1 MNLKKFNITTISV
14 RLLAA
19 VCLVVITT
27 GCIEEDSLCPPD
39 RGPLVKKGM
48 TLNFTLLTREVNNT
62 RETRSLVAPPNPQ
75 DGTAAENF
83 LDISDITFIIF
94 KEDGS
99 LLTTFLP
106 DVAPEDVT
114 YTTYDVKY
122 KVLETL
128 FDYVTGDYINIYI
141 MAIGNTGNISV
152 LPNLTTMFERSSS
165 FDFPLRWSTTQ
176 TEGTLWTPDI
186 DAKRGIP
193 MSGMQ
198 YFSIPRTALENSSY
212 ENPLNLSKDMGAD
225 NKDINMLRCM
235 AKIEVVDLIGET
247 DSNIV
252 EQVSMSGYNNLGRIL
267 PEFDQWKIQ
276 TPWETQYVTQPSIPS
291 SAEFLQGPPILF
303 FEDIAASERR
313 TDKRPVFSAYLPEFN
328 HMVNGVTTP
337 EVSVVLNI
345 GNTTETRTFGLTAYD
360 NGATTNETTDLLRN
374 NIYRYEVS
382 MNLNKELVI
391 TVCPRAEFTTYVP
404 PFE

>member
-75 DGTAAENF
+75 NGTAAENF

-122 KVLETL
+122 KVPETL

-141 MAIGNTGNISV
+141 MAIGNTGNISI
-152 LPNLTTMFERSSS
+152 LPDLNTMFEKSSS
-165 FDFPLRWSTTQ
+165 FNFPLTRNTNNQDGSTS
-176 TEGTLWTPDI
+176 WTPDI
-186 DAKRGIP
+186 GEKRGIP

-212 ENPLNLSKDMGAD
+212 ENPLNLSKDMGED

-235 AKIEVVDLIGET
+235 AKIEVVDLIGE
-247 DSNIV
+247 DSNIIDQISV
-252 EQVSMSGYNNLGRIL
+252 SGYNNLGRIL

-276 TPWETQYVTQPSIPS
+276 TRWETQYVTKPSIPS
-291 SAEFLQGPPILF
+291 SAEFRQGPPILF

-313 TDKRPVFSAYLPEFN
+313 TDKRPVFSAYLPEFDHN
-328 HMVNGVTTP
+328 ADGVTTP

-345 GNTTETRTFGLTAYD
+345 GNTTETRTFGLTAYA
-360 NGATTNETTDLLRN
+360 NGTTTNETTDLLRN

-382 MNLNKELVI
+382 MNLNKDLVI
-391 TVCPRAEFTTYVP
+391 TVCPRAEFTTDVP